1 MLALIHFLMAYHI
14 TIGPTFRL
22 ARTHAL
28 RPQEMVSAAPGSVP
42 VGIVV
47 TWRIRFD

>member
-1 MLALIHFLMAYHI
+1 MLALIHFFVAYHI
-14 TIGPTFRL
+14 YIGPTFNL

-28 RPQEMVSAAPGSVP
+28 RPQAMVSTAPGSVP
-42 VGIVV
+42 VGVFV